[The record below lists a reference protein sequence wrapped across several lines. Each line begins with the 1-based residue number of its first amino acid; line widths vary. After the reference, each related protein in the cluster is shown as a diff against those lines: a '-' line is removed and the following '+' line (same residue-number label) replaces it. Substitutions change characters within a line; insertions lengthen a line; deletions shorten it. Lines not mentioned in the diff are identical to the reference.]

1 MTAWMISSWK
11 MSKGLA
17 AFAAAT
23 AAAMHLALNNPASA
37 QVIDLV
43 CGGTYSAWYP
53 EKITANVAPA
63 ATRVDLEQRLL
74 STPAGKFRI
83 SKIGETTISIYE
95 ERPELILSGSLDRLT
110 GRLTILGQ
118 HPAEAAKLRAGSSAK
133 SAISIEL
140 HCSVPK
146 RLF

>member
-1 MTAWMISSWK
+1 MISSWK

-43 CGGTYSAWYP
+43 CGGTYLA
-53 EKITANVAPA
+53 EKITADVAPA
-63 ATRVDLEQRLL
+63 ATRIDLEQRLI

-83 SKIGETTISIYE
+83 SRIGETTISINE
-95 ERPELILSGSLDRLT
+95 EGPDLILSGSLDRLT
-110 GRLTILGQ
+110 GKLMIFGYR
-118 HPAEAAKLRAGSSAK
+118 PAEFAKLRAGSSAK
-133 SAISIEL
+133 FATLIEL
-140 HCSVPK
+140 QCSVPK